1 MARDVVVHPSGTSW
15 GAVLDGWLATVGVA
29 AILTPIVTA
38 LLSNVY
44 SSSGYASTVPVLV
57 AVGLAYLIGGYVAGR
72 MAGSRTSWHGMLVA
86 FFGLF
91 VVLALL
97 VVDIAIA
104 SGLFAGSRLVQIMP
118 LVLGVTLFQTVE
130 TFAFGGAL
138 GILIAIFAGWLG
150 GLLAPERIAPA
161 VTAPAPA
168 FRTGPFV
175 NPPVTTRPV
184 VEERKVEERTVV
196 TEEAHPPRERYR
208 LLPAA
213 ARKGGERVASVDEVD
228 EVEHVETTDRI
239 QPS

>member
-1 MARDVVVHPSGTSW
+1 MTRDVVVRPSGTSW

-72 MAGSRTSWHGMLVA
+72 MAGSRTSWHGMMVA

-97 VVDIAIA
+97 VVDIALA
-104 SGLFAGSRLVQIMP
+104 SGLFGAGSRLVQIMP
-118 LVLGVTLFQTVE
+118 LVLGVALFQTVE

-150 GLLAPERIAPA
+150 GLLAPERIVPV
-161 VTAPAPA
+161 VTAPAV
-168 FRTGPFV
+168 RTAPV
-175 NPPVTTRPV
+175 VTPPVTTRPV
-184 VEERKVEERTVV
+184 VEEHKVV
-196 TEEAHPPRERYR
+196 TEEVRPRERYR
-208 LLPAA
+208 LLPSLG
-213 ARKGGERVASVDEVD
+213 RKGGEPVGSVDEVD
-228 EVEHVETTDRI
+228 EVERVETTDRI